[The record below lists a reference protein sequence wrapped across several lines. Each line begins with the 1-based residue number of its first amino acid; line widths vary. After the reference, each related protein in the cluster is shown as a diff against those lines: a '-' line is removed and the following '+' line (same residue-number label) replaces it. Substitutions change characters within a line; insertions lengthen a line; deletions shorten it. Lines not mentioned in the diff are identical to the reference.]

1 MTVQTK
7 QKATMPAAADA
18 DKAAEVAA
26 PVTGGESSDVAPKI
40 VTTGMPVVAGPDW
53 KKRELIEQVA
63 KRSGVKKKDAKLVVD
78 AMLALMGEGLAEGWE
93 LIVQPM
99 GRIKATRIK
108 DSANGKVLM
117 CRVRMGGGDAKDD
130 TDPLAEGDD

>member
-7 QKATMPAAADA
+7 QKATKPAAAEA
-18 DKAAEVAA
+18 DMAADVAA
-26 PVTGGESSDVAPKI
+26 PVTGAESSDVAPKI
-40 VTTGMPVVAGPDW
+40 VTSGMPVVAGPDW
-53 KKRELIEQVA
+53 KKRDLIEKVA
-63 KRSGVKKKDAKLVVD
+63 KKSGVKKKDAKLVVD
-78 AMLALMGEGLAEGWE
+78 AMLALMGEGLAEGRE

-108 DSANGKVLM
+108 DTGNGKVLM
-117 CRVRMGGGDAKDD
+117 CRVKQGGGDAKDD

>member
-7 QKATMPAAADA
+7 QKAAKPAAAEA
-18 DKAAEVAA
+18 DKATEVAA
-26 PVTGGESSDVAPKI
+26 PVTGAESPDAAPKI
-40 VTTGMPVVAGPDW
+40 VTTGLPVVAGPDL

-78 AMLALMGEGLAEGWE
+78 AVLALMGEGLAEGRE
-93 LIVQPM
+93 LILHPM
-99 GRIKATRIK
+99 GRIKAMRMRDT
-108 DSANGKVLM
+108 ANGKVLM
-117 CRVRMGGGDAKDD
+117 CRVKMGGGDAKDD